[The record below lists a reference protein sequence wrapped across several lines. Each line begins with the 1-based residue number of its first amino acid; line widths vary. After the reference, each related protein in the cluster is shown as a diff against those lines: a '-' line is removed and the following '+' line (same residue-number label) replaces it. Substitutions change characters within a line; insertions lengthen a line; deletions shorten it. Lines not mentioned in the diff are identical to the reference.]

1 MSEQREFDISGAKIY
16 LAIPSYQGHVPV
28 ETAIALAQLPMLLNQ
43 FGCSMSIH
51 AERGNGVITE
61 VRNKLITTFLNSDAD
76 YLFWLD
82 DDIVFKPEDLIRVVA
97 LCSQKKVVGATY
109 PSRDGSNRFYIH
121 PIDRF
126 GPFEFDEMGLVKC
139 KGLGMGFV
147 CMSREVVEA
156 VCKDKPTYKKTK
168 ESSSVLEIF
177 RNGVVDGEYWGE
189 DMNFLY
195 DLYALGYIT
204 YVDSDIHLQHVG
216 TKYYDAKFTIKNQ
229 GEQ

>member
-1 MSEQREFDISGAKIY
+1 
-16 LAIPSYQGHVPV
+16 
-28 ETAIALAQLPMLLNQ
+28 
-43 FGCSMSIH
+43 
-51 AERGNGVITE
+51 
-61 VRNKLITTFLNSDAD
+61 
-76 YLFWLD
+76 
-82 DDIVFKPEDLIRVVA
+82 
-97 LCSQKKVVGATY
+97 
-109 PSRDGSNRFYIH
+109 
-121 PIDRF
+121 
-126 GPFEFDEMGLVKC
+126 MGLVKC

-216 TKYYDAKFTIKNQ
+216 TKYYDAKFTIKQ